1 MDEIQNFFK
10 KKSFCYQWYV
20 MDFYWFLREE
30 KNQNPNFHEKDVSL
44 ANKYLFQENAT
55 SSSSLLHSLIQML

>member
-1 MDEIQNFFK
+1 
-10 KKSFCYQWYV
+10 